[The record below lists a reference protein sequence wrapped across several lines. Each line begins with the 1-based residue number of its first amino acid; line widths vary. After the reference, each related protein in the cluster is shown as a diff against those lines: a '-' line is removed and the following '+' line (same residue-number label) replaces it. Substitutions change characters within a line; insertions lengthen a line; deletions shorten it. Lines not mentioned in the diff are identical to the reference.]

1 MRSGARLEA
10 RVVRLELASIW
21 DVLGRFCECKFVNGA
36 GRWVRKAQFI
46 VCLV

>member
-10 RVVRLELASIW
+10 EFVRLELASIW
-21 DVLGRFCECKFVNGA
+21 DVFGRFCEGKFVNGA
-36 GRWVRKAQFI
+36 GRLRKAQFI